1 MDSIKRQFVTYTID
15 NYNNLVYK
23 NIIKFKGRKSSMIID
38 TNDFNPENYIIL
50 SKLNNSNNYTAIVN
64 KNYKLIF
71 DQNYNIIGY
80 INKFNNEILF
90 DKNEDFTVEKFN

>member
-15 NYNNLVYK
+15 NYNNLVDK
-23 NIIKFKGRKSSMIID
+23 TIIKFKGRKSSMIID

>member
-15 NYNNLVYK
+15 NYNNLVDK

-80 INKFNNEILF
+80 INKFNNIFGFQKKLNINIL
-90 DKNEDFTVEKFN
+90 N